1 MTLVQVPP
9 PRVEV
14 TRQAPELRRSPLA
27 LLTVWRWLHWRHLDR
42 RRSLAVVFGLG
53 LGTAAILAVL
63 ILHDSIAAPFQA
75 LDRHIHEVNPDAVV
89 VRSRI
94 GNWMSDEDVRLFPD
108 EFKPVPVAGGFADLM
123 STGTETRVGAL
134 VIGSDCRMERLVGD
148 IDCEKELDQQ
158 LDEVVEGSGPPVA
171 LTSRLAHEL
180 AIQPGDTLVFP
191 GGQTAHVGSILTDE
205 RLNKINSGFL
215 AIGEVLSVAE
225 LFGHPDEVSAVYL
238 ATPADDVV
246 AQVEKGLSG
255 RAEVIHLNGGSRY
268 VVPALENLRRFLIL
282 GGMVA
287 AALAVF
293 LGASVFVTAAVERR
307 RQMATVETLGQS
319 RPKLIAGFMVE
330 GAILGVLGAIVAI
343 PLGILLGRWLTGIFT
358 GSLLDGTGV
367 HLTYEVPRRILLTC
381 AVLAVVLGM
390 VAAVVPVVSVFR
402 QSAAQMLAHNRTR
415 EYAQLPQARWGLLFV
430 GLGAVGV
437 ALMYGSG
444 SGQLH
449 ENFVYPA
456 HALFIGGAIGAT
468 VVLAPR
474 VVLAMPRPTRGRR
487 LHLASSFVQTDL
499 GLAPWRTGFTV
510 AILSAGVS
518 LLVGLNGLL
527 VSLQGVVESGS
538 AVLEDRLLLLGRA
551 IGEPTEYSLDPDLEE
566 RVAGLAGVEN
576 VTPLAETTLR
586 GDMTVFAYPAESTE
600 MQFLENLGLD
610 SAKQVAALRE
620 GRIFLSRFAAERMG
634 VAPGETVVV
643 PARAGPAS
651 LEVAAVGDLMLGSDN
666 GYGKVIVADFDL
678 AQELWGVRETSLLV
692 TAEQGISLANLAQTL
707 PRPGRVHLY
716 DRATFTAAASR
727 HIQRTFNPV
736 LAVAWMMLVIAAI
749 GVLLMLLLTLWDRRV
764 QRAAL
769 RQLGMSYPQ
778 ELWALIGDAAMLT
791 FLAILFGTVGGLVYG
806 WGNTLAGPVL
816 FSMSPSFVI
825 PWGAIGMAAV
835 VAAVVCFV
843 GALLPIVTGKRFD
856 TLAALRCD

>member
-14 TRQAPELRRSPLA
+14 TRPAPELRRSPLA
-27 LLTVWRWLHWRHLDR
+27 LLAVWRWLHWRHLDR

-94 GNWMSDEDVRLFPD
+94 GNWMSDEDVHLFPD

-123 STGTETRVGAL
+123 PAGTETRVGAL

-148 IDCEKELDQQ
+148 IDCERKLDDELNR
-158 LDEVVEGSGPPVA
+158 VAEGEGPPIA
-171 LTSRLAHEL
+171 LTEKLANEL
-180 AIQPGDTLVFP
+180 QAESGDTIVFP
-191 GGQTAHVGSILTDE
+191 GGQSAHVGSIVTDE

-238 ATPADDVV
+238 ATPTDDVV

-330 GAILGVLGAIVAI
+330 GAILGVLGAVVAI
-343 PLGILLGRWLTGIFT
+343 PLGILLGHWLTGIFT

-415 EYAQLPQARWGLLFV
+415 EYAKLPSSLWGFLFI
-430 GLGAVGV
+430 GLSASGIV
-437 ALMYGSG
+437 LMQRAGSG
-444 SGQLH
+444 RLH

-456 HALFIGGAIGAT
+456 HALFIAGAIGAT

-474 VVLAMPRPTRGRR
+474 VVLSLPRPMWGRR
-487 LHLASSFVQTDL
+487 VHLASSFVQTDL

-527 VSLQGVVESGS
+527 VSLQGVVETG
-538 AVLEDRLLLLGRA
+538 AAMYEGRLLLLGRA
-551 IGEPTEYSLDPDLEE
+551 IGEPTEYSLAPDLADQVREHPG
-566 RVAGLAGVEN
+566 VAS
-576 VTPLAETTLR
+576 VTPLAETTVG
-586 GDMTVFAYPAESTE
+586 GDITVFAHPAGSRELR
-600 MQFLENLGLD
+600 FLDGLD
-610 SAKQVAALRE
+610 LDSSEQERSLRQGE
-620 GRIFLSRFAAERMG
+620 VLLSKFAAERMG
-634 VAPGETVVV
+634 VAAGDTVEV
-643 PARAGPAS
+643 PTRAGPT
-651 LEVAAVGDLMLGSDN
+651 LLRVAGVGDLMLGSDS
-666 GYGKVIVADFDL
+666 GYGKVMVVDL
-678 AQELWGVRETSLLV
+678 ERARDLWGVRETSLLV
-692 TAEQGISLANLAQTL
+692 TAAVGTSVRTLIHSL
-707 PRPGRVHLY
+707 PRPGQVHLY
-716 DRATFTAAASR
+716 DRAMFTEAARR
-727 HIQRTFNPV
+727 HIQRVFNPV

-791 FLAILFGTVGGLVYG
+791 FLAILFGTVGGLAYG

-825 PWGAIGMAAV
+825 PWSAIGMAAV